1 MESPTNT
8 VTEIFKREQDGY
20 PATETPRTVNS
31 TSPYWLHLR
40 WVGTDNV
47 SRYKIEA
54 NQEVVDWLTRTDPNR
69 KNWWPINGKINVN
82 EVLYIQ
88 LALKFK

>member
-1 MESPTNT
+1 M
-8 VTEIFKREQDGY
+8 EIFNREQDGY
-20 PATETPRTVNS
+20 PATADARAVKS
-31 TSPYWLHLR
+31 SSAFWLHLR
-40 WVGTDNV
+40 WVGSDGV

-54 NQEVVDWLTRTDPNR
+54 NQEVIDWLTRSDPNR

-82 EVLYIQ
+82 EVLYIS

>member
-1 MESPTNT
+1 MSELFNR
-8 VTEIFKREQDGY
+8 VQDGY
-20 PATETPRTVNS
+20 PASEEARAVNS
-31 TSPYWLHLR
+31 SSAFWLHLR
-40 WVGTDNV
+40 WVGSDNV

-54 NQEVVDWLTRTDPNR
+54 NQEVIDWLTRTDPNR

-82 EVLYIQ
+82 EILYLP